1 MIHEIDGIQ
10 IIETLPLT
18 YVPNIFLFVAVVTI
32 LTFVLSC
39 CIGILIL
46 WNERK
51 EACPLILMVS
61 SVIAFV
67 TIFSSILGY
76 NDLYGDANLQTYKI
90 TMSDDVSAK
99 EFYEYY
105 EILNKD
111 GEVYT
116 IREKYKG

>member
-1 MIHEIDGIQ
+1 MIHEIDGIK

-18 YVPNIFLFVAVVTI
+18 YVPNIFLFVATVTI
-32 LTFVLSC
+32 FTFMLGC
-39 CIGILIL
+39 CIGMLIF
-46 WNERK
+46 WDERQ
-51 EACPLILMVS
+51 ETRPLILIVS
-61 SVIAFV
+61 SVVAFV
-67 TIFSSILGY
+67 TIFASVLEY

-90 TMSDDVSAK
+90 TMSNDVSAK

-116 IREKYKG
+116 IREKKQ

>member
-18 YVPNIFLFVAVVTI
+18 HVPNIFLFVAAVTI
-32 LTFVLSC
+32 LIFVLSC
-39 CIGILIL
+39 CIGMLIF
-46 WNERK
+46 WDERK
-51 EACPLILMVS
+51 RICPLILMVS
-61 SVIAFV
+61 SVVAFV
-67 TIFSSILGY
+67 TIFTSISGY
-76 NDLYGDANLQTYKI
+76 NDLYGDEYLQTYKV

-116 IREKYKG
+116 IREKHKR